1 MDFLI
6 VIGAMKAR
14 DDFERV
20 KILRET
26 RNDSI
31 GLIML
36 KQLISLGQFL
46 PA

>member
-1 MDFLI
+1 MTYLQRAEDIMDFLI

-26 RNDSI
+26 RND
-31 GLIML
+31 L
-36 KQLISLGQFL
+36 
-46 PA
+46 